1 MKRILAVSLAMLLI
15 LCLAACG
22 SNSNGKSSHEKEK
35 EKQTE
40 KETKEEAEELAGF
53 SLTIPER
60 LEQEGSTEAYRAMKD
75 SMLEVLVS
83 GEEDQIRIRKGAGEE
98 DISGDY
104 TVYEKEDTVEIGG
117 RKVTVKGDETLVYLA
132 VWQEGEYSYSV
143 SSENGMAL
151 EDMTQLVEG
160 IQ

>member
-1 MKRILAVSLAMLLI
+1 MDS
-15 LCLAACG
+15 
-22 SNSNGKSSHEKEK
+22 SPEENSSSS
-35 EKQTE
+35 QTPNPFADC
-40 KETKEEAEELAGF
+40 ETKEEAEELAGF
-53 SLTIPER
+53 SLTIPES

-104 TVYEKEDTVEIGG
+104 TVYEKEDTVEIGE

-151 EDMTQLVEG
+151 EDITQLVEG

>member
-1 MKRILAVSLAMLLI
+1 MDS
-15 LCLAACG
+15 
-22 SNSNGKSSHEKEK
+22 SPEENSSSS
-35 EKQTE
+35 QTPNPFADC
-40 KETKEEAEELAGF
+40 ETKEEAEELAGF
-53 SLTIPER
+53 SLTIPES

-98 DISGDY
+98 DISEDY
-104 TVYEKEDTVEIGG
+104 TVYEKEDTVEIGE

>member
-1 MKRILAVSLAMLLI
+1 MDS
-15 LCLAACG
+15 
-22 SNSNGKSSHEKEK
+22 SPEENSSSS
-35 EKQTE
+35 QTPNPFADC
-40 KETKEEAEELAGF
+40 ETKEEAEELAGF
-53 SLTIPER
+53 SLTIPES

-104 TVYEKEDTVEIGG
+104 TAYEKEDTVEIGE